1 MLQQGYKML
10 KISALVV
17 SALILAGCQTS
28 PSGVA
33 TLTSAQADANPAQ
46 GQTIVRLENID
57 SNIWASRP
65 DNNPRAVRNLFVC
78 KPLACTKR
86 TSIIYAR
93 RSNQNLNPDSI
104 TLQNLTNALET
115 HDKSNGFNNVKGK
128 ITSVKGFPAI
138 IIESDKNLGGKTYYS
153 SSIYIYSGSL
163 RLAMIAHSED
173 MPSARKYRDEFVSK
187 LEIKSR

>member
-1 MLQQGYKML
+1 ML
-10 KISALVV
+10 KIFGLVV
-17 SALILAGCQTS
+17 SALILAGCQNS

-33 TLTSAQADANPAQ
+33 TLTSAQADRDPKQ
-46 GQTIVRLENID
+46 GETVVRLANID
-57 SNIWASRP
+57 SERWASRP

-93 RSNQNLNPDSI
+93 RENLHRNPDSI
-104 TLQNLTNALET
+104 TLQQLTNSLK
-115 HDKSNGFNNVKGK
+115 DNDRINGFKNVSGK
-128 ITSVKGFPAI
+128 ITQAQGYPAI
-138 IIESDKNLGGKTYYS
+138 IIESDKNLGDKTYYS

-187 LEIKSR
+187 LEIKAR